1 MVQNSDAP
9 SASLWTYKKN
19 YTCYYSST
27 AFESKV
33 KWYTQYGLK
42 RTVNFR
48 QYLVFVMKAWNLPS
62 VVRYFFVKKSRVIV
76 KSWGNYWFMYQ
87 ILHIWR
93 GSYKKVI
100 TQWTAKVPQIG
111 QKRGQFQRKG
121 PPSIYIQSAVLKA
134 YTVLPTASHGQKHS
148 PQSISYPFSQ
158 VCKLEKSRGGW
169 DSAPGG
175 GGG

>member
-1 MVQNSDAP
+1 MRLP
-9 SASLWTYKKN
+9 HPFWTYRKK

-111 QKRGQFQRKG
+111 QKCGQFQRKG

-134 YTVLPTASHGQKHS
+134 YTVLPRRATDKNTHPIPFHTPFHRCASSKS
-148 PQSISYPFSQ
+148 P
-158 VCKLEKSRGGW
+158 E
-169 DSAPGG
+169 GG
-175 GGG
+175 GILPLEGGV